1 MSIYLIT
8 ALNLINGMSLRGSR
22 VLLSLFAIKLGA
34 STFEI
39 GLLIAISSVMQLLL
53 GVTAGQASDRLGF
66 RLPMILGSVGGTIA
80 LLTPYFF
87 PSLTGLYVSRFLT
100 GSTFIFFMVSL
111 QNLAASIDGPDKR
124 AANLTTYSLG
134 QAMSGLLGPV
144 AVGFAID
151 HTGHENSYLLLG
163 ALAFVPL
170 LALGVLRKSVPGTPK
185 KKKGD
190 ERGKLSDLMRI
201 PPLRRALVGGAMVFA
216 AADLLNFYMP
226 IYGHSIG
233 LSASVIGMIIGAH
246 SAAAFVVRLV
256 MPKLLKLATEVELM
270 NYCLLASGIIYFLF
284 PFFENAWVLAAIA
297 FLLGLSLGCGQPLS
311 MILIYESSPQGRTGE
326 ALGLRMSLNKIVQ
339 IGVPLLFGT
348 LGSALGLVAVF
359 WSNGL
364 LLLAGARARAKGGAG
379 QRKTVAPADQLRDR
393 SGP

>member
-8 ALNLINGMSLRGSR
+8 ALNLVNGMSLRGSR

-34 STFEI
+34 SAFEI
-39 GLLIAISSVMQLLL
+39 GLLIAISSLMQLLL
-53 GVTAGQASDRLGF
+53 GVTAGQASDRFGF
-66 RLPMILGSVGGTIA
+66 RLPMIYGSVGGTLA

-87 PSLTGLYVSRFLT
+87 PSVTGLYVSRFLT

-111 QNLAASIDGPDKR
+111 QNLAASIDGPEKR
-124 AANLTTYSLG
+124 ASNLTTYSLG
-134 QAMSGLLGPV
+134 QAISGLLGPV

-163 ALAFVPL
+163 ALAFIPL
-170 LALGVLRKSVPGTPK
+170 LALGVLGKSVPGAPK
-185 KKKGD
+185 KKKNEEKG
-190 ERGKLSDLMRI
+190 RLIDLMRI
-201 PPLRRALVGGAMVFA
+201 PRLRRALLSGAMVFA

-226 IYGHSIG
+226 LYGHSIG
-233 LSASVIGMIIGAH
+233 LSASMIGIIIGAH

-256 MPKLLKLATEVELM
+256 MPRLLKLATEAQLM
-270 NYCLLASGIIYFLF
+270 NYCLLASGFIFFLF
-284 PFFENAWVLAAIA
+284 PLFEHAWLLAAIS
-297 FLLGLSLGCGQPLS
+297 FLLGLALGCGNPLS

-326 ALGLRMSLNKIVQ
+326 ALGLRMSFNKVIQ

-348 LGSALGLVAVF
+348 LGSILGLVAVF

-364 LLLAGARARAKGGAG
+364 LLLASARVGAKGLDKKEA
-379 QRKTVAPADQLRDR
+379 QVPAPPPD
-393 SGP
+393 P